1 MTKRRSW
8 IPNTLAAIFCL
19 VWIFP
24 VYWVINSAF
33 KPRQDLM
40 KTTPEFLPFHATLD
54 NFHNAVTNPHF
65 VTNLRNSVMVV
76 AATVALSIVIGIFAA
91 AALSRFRFAGRR
103 TILVIILAVQM
114 LPGTALLI
122 PQFALFNSANLL
134 GTYFGLILSYV
145 AITLPFSIWVMRGFF
160 LAIPMEIEEAAR
172 VDGAGTWR
180 VLVSVLFPLVAPG
193 VIATSIFSFIA
204 AWNDYIIAYTF
215 MQDQSH
221 YTLTVWLASFHNP
234 NTGIDYG
241 GQMAASVLF
250 SLPVI
255 VFFLI
260 VQRNLVAGMSAG
272 AVKG

>member
-91 AALSRFRFAGRR
+91 AALSRFGSPAAG
-103 TILVIILAVQM
+103 
-114 LPGTALLI
+114 P
-122 PQFALFNSANLL
+122 S
-134 GTYFGLILSYV
+134 
-145 AITLPFSIWVMRGFF
+145 W
-160 LAIPMEIEEAAR
+160 
-172 VDGAGTWR
+172 
-180 VLVSVLFPLVAPG
+180 
-193 VIATSIFSFIA
+193 
-204 AWNDYIIAYTF
+204 
-215 MQDQSH
+215 
-221 YTLTVWLASFHNP
+221 
-234 NTGIDYG
+234 
-241 GQMAASVLF
+241 
-250 SLPVI
+250 
-255 VFFLI
+255 
-260 VQRNLVAGMSAG
+260 
-272 AVKG
+272 

>member
-1 MTKRRSW
+1 M
-8 IPNTLAAIFCL
+8 
-19 VWIFP
+19 
-24 VYWVINSAF
+24 
-33 KPRQDLM
+33 
-40 KTTPEFLPFHATLD
+40 
-54 NFHNAVTNPHF
+54 
-65 VTNLRNSVMVV
+65 
-76 AATVALSIVIGIFAA
+76 
-91 AALSRFRFAGRR
+91 
-103 TILVIILAVQM
+103 IILAVQM